1 MTLFRRGNVF
11 WAYVYVDGV
20 RHAKSTGT
28 TNRRQAE
35 QIEQRFKDELNL
47 KRQGMS
53 QLAPETT
60 FGELAARFLAE
71 GQPRPYHLDRLKML
85 LPYFAGTPIGRI
97 TKNLALAYRKYRH
110 SGKRI
115 SDTTV
120 NRDLEA
126 LRSILF
132 WAVDEGLLSTNP
144 LSRVRMTRERKKPR
158 FVLSVAEEELLLQS
172 AAPHLRAIVVA
183 ALDTGMRRGEIL
195 SQRWEHVDINRQ
207 LLSVTHSKTPE
218 GEAREVPLTGRLLEF
233 LRAQRKPE
241 GLVFTFKGQPIH
253 KIKTAWMTAIR
264 RAGIRYYRFHDLRHC
279 FNCRLME
286 AGVLQ
291 EVRKALMG
299 HSTGEGAHSTY
310 IHVELPI
317 KRDAIRKLEAWV
329 LNQRTQ
335 LAQQGDDHEPTRT
348 TADNREPAASAAG
361 ALPGGNELSSR
372 IALQS
377 SPYRRT
383 SHFSANGNSNSKRN
397 YAIRRLRETCAL
409 GDEKRSTIGPLPQ
422 PSPWPG
428 SFSRCSP
435 LTRIGLAGRAFSIA
449 SASRL
454 SRRSAW
460 RNSSMP
466 GGRRSSLNPWP
477 RSLSSRRF

>member
-28 TNRRQAE
+28 GNRRQAE
-35 QIEQRFKDELNL
+35 QIEQRLKDELNL

-53 QLAPETT
+53 ELAPETT

-71 GQPRPYHLDRLKML
+71 GQPRPYHLDRLKVL
-85 LPYFAGTPIGRI
+85 LPYFAATPIGRI

-110 SGKRI
+110 SEKRI
-115 SDTTV
+115 TDTTV

-126 LRSILF
+126 LRSMLF

-172 AAPHLRAIVVA
+172 SAPHLRAIIVA

-195 SQRWEHVDINRQ
+195 TQRWEHVDFNREI
-207 LLSVTHSKTPE
+207 LYVTHSKTPE
-218 GEAREVPLTGRLLEF
+218 GEAREVPLTGRLLEI
-233 LRAQRKPE
+233 LRAEPQPE

-253 KIKTAWMTAIR
+253 KIKTAWRTAIR
-264 RAGIRYYRFHDLRHC
+264 RAGIRYYRFHDLRHA
-279 FNCRLME
+279 FNCRMME

-310 IHVELPI
+310 IHVELPM
-317 KRDAIRKLEAWV
+317 KRDAIGKLEAWV
-329 LNQRTQ
+329 RSQRKQ
-335 LAQQGDDHEPTRT
+335 RPRQGDDHETNPPI
-348 TADNREPAASAAG
+348 ADDRRPAAIDTG
-361 ALPGGNELSSR
+361 GLPGASR
-372 IALQS
+372 GDLRADGRGCRMLARRQS
-377 SPYRRT
+377 
-383 SHFSANGNSNSKRN
+383 
-397 YAIRRLRETCAL
+397 
-409 GDEKRSTIGPLPQ
+409 
-422 PSPWPG
+422 PG
-428 SFSRCSP
+428 S
-435 LTRIGLAGRAFSIA
+435 TRGV
-449 SASRL
+449 
-454 SRRSAW
+454 
-460 RNSSMP
+460 
-466 GGRRSSLNPWP
+466 GGS
-477 RSLSSRRF
+477 